1 MKLGHYIKK
10 LAEGG
15 GGDGDHLEMWKEV
28 VTKADRP
35 SVCEGV
41 EGGASWVLKV
51 DEYGGGSNSNLEG
64 SEGAWREKSQ
74 RIIKVGEF
82 LSKGM
87 LNVAK
92 EGISVKTE
100 KIPRVSLK
108 WNEPANN
115 GHGISKYVVWKRR
128 VEVGGVSVDVG
139 GKDIYHSATAT
150 QFVDVLEDEDETKG
164 DCGTTFG
171 LVPVVYEYKVA
182 AVNMIGQ
189 GDWSAAGVR
198 VKVERAREVV
208 VVENNDNGEE
218 KKERE
223 VAENKA
229 GGGAFPVLFAPA
241 PIFLGGGRGDEGGR
255 GPSTREAASNMSIN
269 SNVMLAASPALV
281 IDFSKLRR
289 TGKKKKVHERSEV
302 ATATKTHF

>member
-218 KKERE
+218 RKRGRWLRLRRE
-223 VAENKA
+223 GVRE
-229 GGGAFPVLFAPA
+229 GCVPGAVCSSANLP
-241 PIFLGGGRGDEGGR
+241 GGGRGDEGGG
-255 GPSTREAASNMSIN
+255 GPSTREAASNMSIT
-269 SNVMLAASPALV
+269 SNVMLAASA
-281 IDFSKLRR
+281 SA
-289 TGKKKKVHERSEV
+289 GG
-302 ATATKTHF
+302 